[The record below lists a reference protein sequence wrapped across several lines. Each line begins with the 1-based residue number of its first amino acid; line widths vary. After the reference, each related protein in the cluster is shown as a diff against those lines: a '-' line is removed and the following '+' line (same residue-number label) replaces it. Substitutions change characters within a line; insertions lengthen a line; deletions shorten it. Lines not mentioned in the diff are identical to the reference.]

1 MKYAVPR
8 TNVLQAFETAAHKF
22 KNLRYCNRSRAAKKM
37 EKLCYIACLIQ
48 SLIFRL
54 SRMAAAAV
62 AAYTQ
67 SSLGECEKHI
77 LSFYTLPIFFIITLF
92 FVARYYFGG
101 PWVCFRLTFSWR
113 SYFSCVRLPAISFAC
128 YMDDGAAVRSYLVLS
143 TSSSSSPFIS
153 FCALNSFQR
162 DVTHSLFR

>member
-8 TNVLQAFETAAHKF
+8 TNVLQAFETAAHKL
-22 KNLRYCNRSRAAKKM
+22 KNLRYCNRSGAAKKK
-37 EKLCYIACLIQ
+37 KLCYIACLIQ

-62 AAYTQ
+62 AAYTE
-67 SSLGECEKHI
+67 SSLAEWEKHI

-92 FVARYYFGG
+92 FFARYYFGG
-101 PWVCFRLTFSWR
+101 PWVLASHFLWL
-113 SYFSCVRLPAISFAC
+113 SYFSCVRLPTISFAC
-128 YMDDGAAVRSYLVLS
+128 YMDDGAAVRSYLVVS
-143 TSSSSSPFIS
+143 TSTSPFIS